1 MRAVHT
7 GGVHWL
13 PLGRLFGKRA
23 DMSSLQPVMSTSE
36 EKPPFAKGVYAALAT
51 PRRKDPMEADAG
63 ELLDYL
69 DAVVHAGVDGLVLFG
84 STGEFVHF
92 NIEERMRV
100 LGLAIR
106 RSRVPMLVNISH
118 STFEGAVQL
127 AENAVAVEAHG
138 LLLMPP
144 YYYRY
149 DDDQL
154 QSFFESFVKEVGT
167 AIPTYLYNI
176 PSCTNAISPEL
187 AARLLNSGTFAG
199 IKDSG
204 DDATLFGTLSSL
216 KQQLPFSFLI
226 GHEKRYLQDL
236 RAGADGVVSGVAA
249 AVPELPVALD
259 RAIRN
264 DNGEKANRLNA
275 RLEEFLVWVDRFP
288 ATVAIKQAA
297 VHRGWPLNHFAFPL
311 GDRTNAEIARFRH
324 WLDEWLP
331 AVLAECS

>member
-1 MRAVHT
+1 MCTVHT
-7 GGVHWL
+7 SGVHRL
-13 PLGRLFGKRA
+13 PFGRLFGKRA
-23 DMSSLQPVMSTSE
+23 EMSSSQPVMSTSE
-36 EKPPFAKGVYAALAT
+36 EKAPFARGVYAALAT

-92 NIEERMRV
+92 DIEERKRV

-106 RSRVPMLVNISH
+106 RSRVPMLVNVSH
-118 STFEGAVQL
+118 STLEGAVQL
-127 AENAVAVEAHG
+127 AENAIAVEAHG

-149 DDDQL
+149 NDDQL
-154 QSFFESFVKEVGT
+154 QSFFESFAKEVGSG
-167 AIPTYLYNI
+167 IPIYLYNI
-176 PSCTNAISPEL
+176 PSCTNAISSEL
-187 AARLLNSGTFAG
+187 AARLLNSGAFAG

-204 DDATLFGTLSSL
+204 DDATLFPTLHSL
-216 KQQLPFSFLI
+216 KPQRSFSFLI

-264 DNGEKANRLNA
+264 GNGEKATRLNA

-288 ATVAIKQAA
+288 STIAIKQAA

-311 GDRTNAEIARFRH
+311 GDRTNAEITQFRH

-331 AVLAECS
+331 AVLGECS